1 MVRVSIYMGIISVV
15 RYATVLIMMG
25 PAKGEVKSMKRKV
38 VALLMV
44 TLMVFASF
52 TSVYALSYTV
62 VKGDTL
68 WDLGMK
74 YGVEWSEIAEIN
86 GIQDV
91 RKLQIGTVLEI
102 PVAGE
107 PTPAPAPVPEPA
119 PEPVPP
125 ISEVIPAE
133 PAEAT
138 YMEYSVSLVNGE
150 YEVPGIVTLPMGE
163 GPFPAVVM
171 LHGTGSEKN
180 EAGGG
185 YALAAPAL
193 AEAGIASI
201 RIDFIGTGDSQVDYI
216 EYNFSTAV
224 SDANAAFN
232 YLANLEEVDATRI
245 GVMGWSQG
253 GTIAM
258 LAAAQ
263 NRSFQSVLTWAGAPD
278 MSLGD
283 FEEEH
288 EVAKEEGFFLR
299 EFGWRTPLR
308 FSLQWYDDVA
318 NTDVLEMFSYSDA
331 PVLAI
336 NGSADDV
343 VLPINAALIV
353 EASANPA
360 SRQLIL
366 EGADHTFNIFT
377 GDMTAFDQLID
388 ATVNWFAA
396 TLQPAYTTEEVTIM
410 NDDRMVPATV
420 VMPVGD
426 GPFPAVVMNHGH
438 GGSRQENGGF
448 GGVAEAL
455 ASRGIAT
462 IRMDFPGCGDSTEP
476 FTENYLSNMISDSNA
491 SLAYLLENYPI
502 DPQRLGIMGYS
513 MGGRIALHIGSEDGQ
528 PYKAMGLL
536 APSADWGQEMMVSF
550 LGGQEAFDSLYA
562 EAQSEKG
569 YADFTT
575 QWGQQQQLSL
585 NWFDEMIASQPLE
598 NIANYEGAMLVVFGD
613 QDNVVRAGV
622 NQAVAEA
629 YEAAEVVV
637 VPNADHGYGFYSNQ
651 PDVTAAV
658 EDSLADF
665 FAQALR

>member
-1 MVRVSIYMGIISVV
+1 MN
-15 RYATVLIMMG
+15 
-25 PAKGEVKSMKRKV
+25 RKIL
-38 VALLMV
+38 ALLMV
-44 TLMVFASF
+44 TVMVFASF

-62 VKGDTL
+62 VQGDTL
-68 WDLGMK
+68 WDLGIK
-74 YGVEWSEIAEIN
+74 YGVEWSEIAEDN

-91 RKLQIGTVLEI
+91 RKLQIGTVLDI
-102 PVAGE
+102 PVPGE
-107 PTPAPAPVPEPA
+107 PAPAPVPE

-125 ISEVIPAE
+125 ISEVIPEE
-133 PAEAT
+133 PEEVT
-138 YMEYSVSLVNGE
+138 YMEYNVSLVNGD
-150 YEVPGIVTLPMGE
+150 YQVPGIVTLPIGE

-224 SDANAAFN
+224 SDANAGFS
-232 YLANLEEVDATRI
+232 YLANLEQVDANRI

-258 LAAAQ
+258 LAAAH

-283 FEEEH
+283 FEAEYEI
-288 EVAKEEGFFLR
+288 AKEEGFFLS
-299 EFGWRTPLR
+299 EYEWRSPLR
-308 FSLQWYDDVA
+308 SGLQWYEDVS
-318 NTDVLEMFSYSDA
+318 NIDVLEVFSNTDA

-336 NGSADDV
+336 NGSEDTV
-343 VLPINAALIV
+343 VDPANAALIV

-360 SRQLIL
+360 SQQMIL

-396 TLQPAYTTEEVTIM
+396 TLQPVYTTEEVSIM
-410 NDDRMVPATV
+410 NGERMVPATV

-448 GGVAEAL
+448 DGVAEAL
-455 ASRGIAT
+455 AIRGIAT

-491 SLAYLLENYPI
+491 SLAYLLDNYPI

-513 MGGRIALHIGSEDGQ
+513 MGGRIALHIGSEDDQ

-575 QWGQQQQLSL
+575 QWGQVQQLSL
-585 NWFDEMIASQPLE
+585 NWFDEMIASRPLE
-598 NIANYEGAMLVVFGD
+598 NIANYDGDMLVVYGD
-613 QDNVVRAGV
+613 QDDVVRAGV

-629 YEAAEVVV
+629 YESAEVIV
-637 VPNADHGYGFYSNQ
+637 VPNANHGYGFYSDQ

-665 FAQALR
+665 FAEALK

>member
-1 MVRVSIYMGIISVV
+1 MN
-15 RYATVLIMMG
+15 
-25 PAKGEVKSMKRKV
+25 RKV
-38 VALLMV
+38 LAVIIVLVMVAS
-44 TLMVFASF
+44 SF
-52 TSVYALSYTV
+52 SSVYALSYTV

-68 WDLGMK
+68 WDLGIK
-74 YGVEWSEIAEIN
+74 YGVEWGEIAELN
-86 GIQDV
+86 GVHDA

-102 PVAGE
+102 PVPGE
-107 PTPAPAPVPEPA
+107 VAPEEPAPAPMPEPA
-119 PEPVPP
+119 EEPAPP
-125 ISEVIPAE
+125 VSEVIIEE
-133 PAEAT
+133 PAEEAFMA
-138 YMEYSVSLVNGE
+138 YDVSIPNGS
-150 YEVPGIVTLPMGE
+150 YQVPGIVTLPLGN

-171 LHGTGSEKN
+171 LHGTGSEKD

-185 YALAAPAL
+185 YALTAPAL

-224 SDANAAFN
+224 SDANAAFQ
-232 YLANLEEVDATRI
+232 YMANLEAVDATRI

-258 LAAAQ
+258 LAAAD
-263 NRSFQSVLTWAGAPD
+263 NRSFQSVVTWAGAPD
-278 MSLGD
+278 MTIGGS
-283 FEEEH
+283 EEEY
-288 EVAKEEGFFLR
+288 ETAKEDGFFLR
-299 EFGWRTPLR
+299 EFGWRSPLR
-308 FSLQWYDDVA
+308 VSLQWFEDVY
-318 NTDVLEMFSYSDA
+318 NTDVLEVFGDSNA
-331 PVLAI
+331 PVLAV
-336 NGSADDV
+336 NGSEDDV
-343 VLPINAALIV
+343 VVPANAALIV

-388 ATVNWFAA
+388 ATVNWFDV
-396 TLQPAYTTEEVTIM
+396 TLQPAFTIEEVTVM
-410 NDDRMVPATV
+410 NGRRAVPATV
-420 VMPVGD
+420 VMPVGN

-455 ASRGIAT
+455 AGRGIAT

-513 MGGRIALHIGSEDGQ
+513 MGGRIALHIGSEDDQ

-550 LGGQEAFDSLYA
+550 LGGQEAFDQLYE

-575 QWGQQQQLSL
+575 QWGQVQQLSL
-585 NWFDEMIASQPLE
+585 NWFDEMIASRPLE
-598 NIANYEGAMLVVFGD
+598 NIAGYDGAMLVIFGD

-629 YEAAEVVV
+629 YEAATVRV
-637 VPNADHGYGFYSNQ
+637 VPNADHGYGFYSDQ

-658 EDSLADF
+658 EDSLANF
-665 FAQALR
+665 FFEALR

>member
-1 MVRVSIYMGIISVV
+1 M
-15 RYATVLIMMG
+15 
-25 PAKGEVKSMKRKV
+25 KFMKRKIA
-38 VALLMV
+38 ALFLV
-44 TLMVFASF
+44 TMMVFVSF

-68 WDLGMK
+68 WDLGIK
-74 YGVEWSEIAEIN
+74 YGVDWNEIAELN
-86 GIQDV
+86 GVRDA
-91 RKLQIGTVLEI
+91 RKLQIGTILNI
-102 PVAGE
+102 PVPGE
-107 PTPAPAPVPEPA
+107 PAPALETEAADQPD
-119 PEPVPP
+119 PP
-125 ISEVIPAE
+125 ITEVIVEE
-133 PAEAT
+133 PEEAA
-138 YMEYSVSLVNGE
+138 YMEYNVSLPNGD
-150 YEVPGIVTLPMGE
+150 YQIPGIVTLPVGE

-185 YALAAPAL
+185 YTLTAPAL

-216 EYNFSTAV
+216 EYNFDTAV
-224 SDANAAFN
+224 SDANAAFD
-232 YLANLEEVDATRI
+232 YLANLQEVDATRI

-258 LAAAQ
+258 LAAAH
-263 NRSFQSVLTWAGAPD
+263 NRSFQSVVTWAGAPD
-278 MSLGD
+278 MTIAGS
-283 FEEEH
+283 EEEY
-288 EVAKEEGFFLR
+288 ETAKADGFFLR
-299 EFGWRTPLR
+299 EFGWRSPLR
-308 FSLQWYDDVA
+308 VSLQWFDDVY
-318 NTDVLEMFSYSDA
+318 NTDVLEVFSYSNA

-336 NGSADDV
+336 NGSEDTV
-343 VLPINAALIV
+343 VDPVNATLIV
-353 EASANPA
+353 EASANPI

-396 TLQPAYTTEEVTIM
+396 TLQPAYTTEEISIM
-410 NDDRMVPATV
+410 NGDRMVPATV
-420 VMPVGD
+420 VIPAGA

-438 GGSRQENGGF
+438 GGSRQENSGF

-455 ASRGIAT
+455 ANRGIAT
-462 IRMDFPGCGDSTEP
+462 IRMDFPGCGDSTQP

-491 SLAYLLENYPI
+491 SLAYLLDNYPI
-502 DPQRLGIMGYS
+502 DSQRLGIMGYS
-513 MGGRIALHIGSEDGQ
+513 MGGRIALHIGSEDNQ
-528 PYKAMGLL
+528 PYQAMGLL

-550 LGGQEAFDSLYA
+550 LGGEEAFDELYT

-575 QWGQQQQLSL
+575 QWGQVQQLSL
-585 NWFDEMIASQPLE
+585 NWFEEMIASRPLE
-598 NIANYEGAMLVVFGD
+598 NITNYDGAMLVVFGD
-613 QDNVVRAGV
+613 QDDVVRAGV

-629 YEAAEVVV
+629 YAAAEIIV
-637 VPNADHGYGFYSNQ
+637 VPNADHGYGFYSDQ

-665 FAQALR
+665 FSKALK